1 MKDTIV
7 IKRDIKM
14 LVTSIISVDYSVL
27 NLSDICY
34 CDFWKGVPLDIPD
47 RAKHSP
53 SVSTFLQS
61 LYGTQISLFIR
72 KNTI

>member
-34 CDFWKGVPLDIPD
+34 CDF
-47 RAKHSP
+47 
-53 SVSTFLQS
+53 
-61 LYGTQISLFIR
+61 
-72 KNTI
+72 